1 MSDSKTTEKKPV
13 AKKTTAKAP
22 ATKAVAKPSTAT
34 VTKAATTTKA
44 KAVKPASEKA
54 PAKAKGV
61 KKIGPEQRYKMVEM
75 AAYYIAERHGFEGHP
90 SDYWIQAEAQIEA
103 MLGK

>member
-1 MSDSKTTEKKPV
+1 MSDSKITEKKPV
-13 AKKTTAKAP
+13 AKKTTASKVA
-22 ATKAVAKPSTAT
+22 AKPSAT
-34 VTKAATTTKA
+34 TVKKTTTTKA
-44 KAVKPASEKA
+44 KTATPAGTKA

-61 KKIGPEQRYKMVEM
+61 KKIGAEQRYKMVEM
-75 AAYYIAERHGFEGHP
+75 AAYYIAERNGFEGSP

>member
-1 MSDSKTTEKKPV
+1 MSDSKITEKKPV
-13 AKKTTAKAP
+13 AKKTT
-22 ATKAVAKPSTAT
+22 TKPSTAVVKKT
-34 VTKAATTTKA
+34 AASTKA
-44 KAVKPASEKA
+44 KAVTPATAKA

-61 KKIGPEQRYKMVEM
+61 KKIGAEQRYKMVEM
-75 AAYYIAERHGFEGHP
+75 AAYYIAERHGFEGSP